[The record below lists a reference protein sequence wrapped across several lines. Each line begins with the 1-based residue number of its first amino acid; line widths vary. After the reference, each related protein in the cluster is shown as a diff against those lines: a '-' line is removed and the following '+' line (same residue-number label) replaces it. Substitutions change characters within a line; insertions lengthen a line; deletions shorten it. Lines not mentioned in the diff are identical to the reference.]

1 MIGFVFRASV
11 GFLVAGLWL
20 HPAETGGF
28 LAEAT
33 PYVVTASGV
42 AETLTTDAALG
53 QMGDALVALTADAPR
68 D

>member
-1 MIGFVFRASV
+1 MIGFIFRASF

-20 HPAETGGF
+20 HPGETREL

-33 PYVVTASGV
+33 PYVITASGM
-42 AETLTTDAALG
+42 ADALTTDAALG
-53 QMGDALVALTADAPR
+53 QMGDALAALTSTAPR